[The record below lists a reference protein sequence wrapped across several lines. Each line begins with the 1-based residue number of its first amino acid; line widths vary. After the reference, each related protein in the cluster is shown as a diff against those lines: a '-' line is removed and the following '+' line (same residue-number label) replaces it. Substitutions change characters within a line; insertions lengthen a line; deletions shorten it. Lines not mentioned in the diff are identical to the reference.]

1 MNDNNFKK
9 NFNGIKGDII
19 DQWQAMQYDDMSEFE
34 EKLEKMSDLLQE
46 DGDLKYDN
54 EDYYTIFE

>member
-1 MNDNNFKK
+1 MNDNNFKR

-19 DQWQAMQYDDMSEFE
+19 NQWQAMQYDDMSEFE

>member
-1 MNDNNFKK
+1 MNDNNFKR

-46 DGDLKYDN
+46 DEDLKYDN

>member
-1 MNDNNFKK
+1 MNDNNFKR